1 MLTIIS
7 LATDT
12 TKENLEKTFKDIDKW
27 NDELKEL
34 FKMSTHFRFLDNEL
48 LIYNERKMLASCCYL
63 DSFKHDKIEITSA
76 WTEQGQVYKAE
87 RTKRSL

>member
-12 TKENLEKTFKDIDKW
+12 TEENLKKIFKDMDKW

-34 FKMSTHFRFLDNEL
+34 FKTSTHFRFLDNEL

-63 DSFKHDKIEITSA
+63 DSFRSEKVEITSV
-76 WTEQGQVYKAE
+76 WTEEGEVYKAE
-87 RTKRSL
+87 RRKISL